1 MRTLSQN
8 VSGSET
14 WSLFV
19 VEAERAVKF
28 TIGRDALK
36 VLAGSGGVVRWSH
49 GSGKWWRHKRARC
62 EQSRP
67 NGFGMDG
74 K

>member
-1 MRTLSQN
+1 M
-8 VSGSET
+8 
-14 WSLFV
+14 